1 MIPELHRRAGLWY
14 EEHGDIQ
21 EAIDHALQDTNLT
34 RAAHLIEH
42 YTLPKL
48 YQGQIAMVVGWFDRL
63 PDEVLESAP
72 MLCINKA
79 WALALMQRGRRAEEV
94 DLALKTAGRAL
105 DRVNAGEGLRDL
117 VTGHAASLRAFLL
130 RSPAGSPETWER
142 LIALSREAQQL
153 LSVEE
158 KAIRSING
166 LNIGY
171 AYLALADLEAARL
184 AFKQAQEEGLAGGNF
199 YAAIYGPINLVL
211 SALLVGH
218 RREALQLCETNIDLF
233 NQALAG
239 QYFPPIGALYI
250 LKGSILLEHN
260 RLAEAEQLLTEG
272 LDLIRWT
279 GESVGHR
286 TGYTGLA
293 RLRAIY
299 GDRAGM
305 SQALKRLEE
314 TLPRESLYAEAL
326 RHRLSLRHWSGDS
339 QVQLDARTWL
349 SGIKFGELAVVGS
362 LNPSSAA
369 QFETYLNAAYV
380 VVRLAKEIPGVLPM
394 DGVDEYLKRQLEF
407 AETHGILSWVVAVAI
422 VRTLL
427 YEAVGKKEEA
437 FKHLAMALRAAAP
450 TGLLRIFVDEC
461 ELLGPLLAERKPP
474 WKDVALIRYAGSVLE
489 ASGSG
494 PVTGTQ
500 QDALL
505 SERELEVLQ
514 NLARGLSYE
523 EIGRQLFLSLNTI
536 QFHVKNIYRKLLVNK
551 RVLAIEKAREL
562 HLI

>member
-1 MIPELHRRAGLWY
+1 
-14 EEHGDIQ
+14 
-21 EAIDHALQDTNLT
+21 
-34 RAAHLIEH
+34 
-42 YTLPKL
+42 
-48 YQGQIAMVVGWFDRL
+48 
-63 PDEVLESAP
+63 
-72 MLCINKA
+72 MLCIDKA
-79 WALALMQRGRRAEEV
+79 WALALMQRGRRRGEV
-94 DLALKTAGRAL
+94 EPALEAASLAL

-130 RSPAGSPETWER
+130 RSPAGTSETWER

-153 LSVEE
+153 LPVEE

-171 AYLALADLEAARL
+171 AYLALGDLAKARL
-184 AFKQAQEEGLAGGNF
+184 ALKQAQEDGVSGGNY
-199 YAAIYGPINLVL
+199 YAAIYGPINLIL
-211 SALLVGH
+211 SELLVGR
-218 RREALQLCETNIDLF
+218 RREALQLCQTNIDQF
-233 NQALAG
+233 NQLLAG

-260 RLAEAEQLLTEG
+260 RLAEAEQLLAEG

-293 RLRAIY
+293 RLRAFQ
-299 GDRAGM
+299 GDQPGM
-305 SQALKRLEE
+305 HQALKKLEE
-314 TLPRESLYAEAL
+314 TLPRESLYAQAL

-349 SGIKFGELAVVGS
+349 SGSGIEFGELAAVSS

-369 QFETYLNAAYV
+369 HFETYLNAAHV
-380 VVRLAKEIPGVLPM
+380 LARLANMTPGAYPTQ
-394 DGVDEYLKRQLEF
+394 GVQAYLERQAQF
-407 AETHGILSWVVAVAI
+407 AQTHGLVSWTVALAI

-427 YEAVGKKEEA
+427 YVSLGKKQKALETLEA
-437 FKHLAMALRAAAP
+437 AIRAAAP
-450 TGLLRIFVDEC
+450 TGLMRIFVDEC
-461 ELLGPLLAERKPP
+461 ELLQPLLEELKPR
-474 WKDVALIRYAGSVLE
+474 WKDSALSMYAISVLE
-489 ASGSG
+489 ASSSG
-494 PVTGTQ
+494 HAKPATGIRRE
-500 QDALL
+500 ALL

-536 QFHVKNIYRKLLVNK
+536 QFHVKSIYRKLLVNK

-562 HLI
+562 KLI